1 MENREF
7 KIRDLRK
14 KDQYKVDDEYLN
26 GYARLCGVY
35 ATCVYNSLARHTEFY
50 TQECFPSI
58 KLIAEQHNLSKPVVI
73 SALGVLENANIIKK
87 IKEKDEKGRQKKNV
101 YVLLDKSEWKN
112 KLDIIPIKNKRG
124 INNERDNLG
133 KFQVRVN
140 NTDTDNPSK
149 QYGQSR
155 VNDTDKSRV
164 NDMDCKGITED
175 KDNTVEGLAVQAPQ
189 EEIKENPTIEQP
201 IQATPLPVKQGS
213 PQVIKLFEC
222 INPDYKDWF
231 GNPTQRASA
240 EKLLLRAPFD
250 KLEELITG
258 IMPILNSTPYNPK
271 DCKAFSPFELN
282 RNWAKI
288 MAKIKEKSIE
298 AIQEKGRGI
307 KVSGL

>member
-1 MENREF
+1 ME
-7 KIRDLRK
+7 KIQIQDESGDRNYFTIIPNYIANHSTANDQALYFQMKKHAGEKGECFASEVLLRK
-14 KDQYKVDDEYLN
+14 KLKIGTKALKKSIKYLVDNKWIREDGYKEVKTRGGIQKVKVYSINDIWKMNNDFYK
-26 GYARLCGVY
+26 GYAESTPLKDKGYVES
-35 ATCVYNSLARHTEFY
+35 NARVCQKEDKGMPEE
-50 TQECFPSI
+50 Q
-58 KLIAEQHNLSKPVVI
+58 LI
-73 SALGVLENANIIKK
+73 
-87 IKEKDEKGRQKKNV
+87 R
-101 YVLLDKSEWKN
+101 
-112 KLDIIPIKNKRG
+112 
-124 INNERDNLG
+124 
-133 KFQVRVN
+133 
-140 NTDTDNPSK
+140 T
-149 QYGQSR
+149 
-155 VNDTDKSRV
+155 
-164 NDMDCKGITED
+164 KGIRTIEED
-175 KDNTVEGLAVQAPQ
+175 IATQVSQ
-189 EEIKENPTIEQP
+189 EEIKEIPTNEQP